1 MEKFDFDDM
10 KYIAIALPEEI
21 KMYKYSGNFEE
32 EIKCIDR
39 WIDRGLSKQLV
50 KRLEFERK
58 FAKGLMSDYNVDEQK
73 IIDSLKEKYG
83 YADKDLIDELIERG
97 NVDFIMKNGSRMF
110 QRNALSNIINT
121 NGRYLHNKFNPM
133 NTIPPDS
140 DDDFF
145 NHLKIMKE
153 KGSRAYRFTV
163 EHVARPVNC
172 GEHDGKQICVWLP
185 FPVECET
192 QSEIKLISSSSPVS
206 ISTDKMGCAYFEEV
220 YHDGDEYRVRFSY
233 VNRAIYREPSA
244 DEVRT
249 GNIERYTEELFPHI
263 SFTPYI
269 RLLVDE
275 IVGDELNP
283 LIRARKIYDW
293 ITYNIKY
300 SYLRDYLYIENIS
313 EFVALNG
320 YGDCGAMSLLFITLC
335 RCAGIPAKW
344 QSGNSVRPDGM
355 GSHDWCMFYIE
366 PFGWLYCDP
375 SYGVGAVRNHNE
387 EKRVYYFANLDPF
400 RCVTCNDFQ
409 IQLSPKKNFLRM
421 DPYDNQNGEAE
432 FFDYNI
438 FFDKFE
444 FSKRVISA
452 EEIE

>member
-10 KYIAIALPEEI
+10 KYISVSLPEEI
-21 KMYKYSGNFEE
+21 KMFKYSGDFEG

-39 WIDRGLSKQLV
+39 WLSRKLSYPLI
-50 KRLEFERK
+50 KRLEFERE
-58 FAKGLMSDYNVDEQK
+58 FAKGLMCDYNVGEQT

-83 YADKDLIDELIERG
+83 HADKELINELIEYG
-97 NVDFIMKNGSRMF
+97 NVDFIMKNGGRMF
-110 QRNALSNIINT
+110 QRSALSNIINT
-121 NGRYLHNKFNPM
+121 SGRYIHNKYNPD
-133 NTIPPDS
+133 NRQLP
-140 DDDFF
+140 DDDPDFSA
-145 NHLKIMKE
+145 HLKIMQS

-163 EHVARPVNC
+163 EHTARVVDC
-172 GEHDGKQICVWLP
+172 EEFGGKPIRVWLP

-192 QSEIKLISSSSPVS
+192 QSEIRLISSSHPVS
-206 ISTDKMGCAYFEEV
+206 ISTDKMGCAYFEQI
-220 YHDGDEYRVRFSY
+220 YRTGDEYKIEFSY
-233 VNRAIYREPSA
+233 VNRAVYKNPTAEAAGQGRIDSYL
-244 DEVRT
+244 DEC
-249 GNIERYTEELFPHI
+249 LPHI

-269 RLLVDE
+269 RMLTEE
-275 IVGDELNP
+275 IVGEESNP

-300 SYLRDYLYIENIS
+300 SYLRDYLYIDNIP

-335 RCAGIPAKW
+335 RCAGIPSKW
-344 QSGNSVRPDGM
+344 QSGNSVRPGGM
-355 GSHDWCMFYIE
+355 GSHDWCMFYVE

-375 SYGVGAVRNHNE
+375 SYGVGAVRNQNE
-387 EKRVYYFANLDPF
+387 EKRNYYFGNLDPF

-409 IQLSPKKNFLRM
+409 IDLSPQKNFLRM

-432 FFDYNI
+432 FFDLNI

-452 EEIE
+452 EEIG